1 MLSFPGEDHQV
12 ILQAVE
18 ELYEFK
24 VTNVLWHD
32 GGDNNINNNNSNN
45 GDNNNI
51 NNNNNNNISTSINN
65 NNNNNNSNNGD
76 NNNNM
81 GDERSQQERGG
92 RERGKVS
99 REARVNR
106 LVLIGVDLDR
116 DVLKSHFEGC
126 IETSN

>member
-32 GGDNNINNNNSNN
+32 GGDNN
-45 GDNNNI
+45 NI

-65 NNNNNNSNNGD
+65 NNNTNNSNNGD